1 VVGISISFSCMLP
14 RIGFSNF
21 VCSNSASE
29 ASLALSF
36 ALRRLELDK
45 RARRETEKIHSLKQR
60 ELHKFHQLFEAK
72 KILQRNTIDFYCSF
86 MSNANVSLIRRVIL
100 KPPNTKP
107 SRFMITLRRLSNAFR
122 FCRERLKITTTLHMI
137 FIALNLLLCPLLA
150 IVSRLKFPPVRME

>member
-14 RIGFSNF
+14 RSGFSIF
-21 VCSNSASE
+21 VCSNSAFE

-36 ALRRLELDK
+36 ALWHLELDK
-45 RARRETEKIHSLKQR
+45 RARRETKNHSLRQR
-60 ELHKFHQLFEAK
+60 ELHKFHKLFEAK
-72 KILQRNTIDFYCSF
+72 KILQRSTIDFYCSF

-150 IVSRLKFPPVRME
+150 IASRLKFPPVRME